1 MSAGLTRQQKEA
13 VSLLSIGT
21 FLEYFDL
28 MLYAHMAVLLNEL
41 FFPQSNPLITQ
52 LLAAFTFCS
61 TFILRPIGGF
71 LIGWVGD
78 RMGRKFT
85 IVITTT
91 MMAASCIAMASIGTY
106 AEIGITA
113 SIVVIICRMLQGFSS
128 LGEVVGATLY
138 ITETSKSPYMYTSA
152 GIINIC
158 SRLGGLFALIAASFA
173 LSMQLNWRIAFWIGA
188 VIAVVGLFARIT
200 LRETP
205 EFIDFKSKI
214 KIKTEQN
221 KQSTGITTFFG
232 SQDKINKKAALAYFA
247 VRFIGPIC
255 FYITY
260 MYMGDF
266 MKASLEMTAMQ
277 VIKQNLKVSILTIV
291 GTIITVCFV
300 KKYHPIR
307 ITKIYSFIFCLFLP
321 FLPYWLGN
329 ISKSNLF
336 SLVCLQFMTY
346 FLILCQ
352 FGIDTVY
359 FRYFPVAK
367 RFTVLA
373 TVFGISAALS
383 YTVVSFGLIPLVKYF
398 GYYGLWGIYVPAMI
412 GFLWGVNY
420 IEKLEKEKGRYF
432 NYPQEKLTHKIR
444 ESHLGEK
451 I

>member
-52 LLAAFTFCS
+52 LLSAFTFCS
-61 TFILRPIGGF
+61 TFILRPIGGL
-71 LIGWVGD
+71 LIGWIGD

-85 IVITTT
+85 IFITTT
-91 MMAASCIAMASIGTY
+91 IMAVSCITMASIGTY

-113 SIVVIICRMLQGFSS
+113 SIVVIICRALQGFSS

-158 SRLGGLFALIAASFA
+158 SRLGGLFALIVASFA
-173 LSMQLNWRIAFWIGA
+173 LSMQLNWRIAFLVGA

-205 EFIDFKSKI
+205 DFIDFKSKI
-214 KIKTEQN
+214 KTEQN
-221 KQSTGITTFFG
+221 QQGLRTKFFFR
-232 SQDKINKKAALAYFA
+232 SQNKINKKAALAYFA
-247 VRFIGPIC
+247 VRFVGPIC

-266 MKASLEMTAMQ
+266 MKTSLGMTAMQ
-277 VIKQNLKVSILTIV
+277 VIEQNLKVSIITVL

-321 FLPYWLGN
+321 FLPYWLDN

-336 SLVCLQFMTY
+336 SLSCLQFMTY

-359 FRYFPVAK
+359 FRYFPVDK

-398 GYYGLWGIYVPAMI
+398 GYYGLWGIYIPAMI

-420 IEKLEKEKGRYF
+420 IEKLEKKKGRYF
-432 NYPQEKLTHKIR
+432 NYPQEKPTHKIR
-444 ESHLGEK
+444 ASHLREE